1 MLVKTFKQQF
11 GIGAEAR
18 EKEVRIMPDLFDLAK
33 QRDVSAVKRLISA
46 KKIQTIGDDYEE
58 QLTELF
64 GVKNPSQ
71 VYAPGFKEKAQKHIA
86 GLAKEKP
93 LWQQGKWAYYPWRS
107 ALVHILPDKE
117 YQLVRTA
124 RNRNLITADEQKK
137 FYDAV
142 VGIGGL

>member
-1 MLVKTFKQQF
+1 MTDNFKAQF

-46 KKIQTIGDDYEE
+46 KNIRTLGDDYEE

-64 GVKNPSQ
+64 GVEHPSQ
-71 VYAPGFKEKAQKHIA
+71 VYAPGFKEKAQKHIE

-93 LWQQGKWAYYPWRS
+93 LWQQGKW
-107 ALVHILPDKE
+107 
-117 YQLVRTA
+117 
-124 RNRNLITADEQKK
+124 
-137 FYDAV
+137 
-142 VGIGGL
+142 